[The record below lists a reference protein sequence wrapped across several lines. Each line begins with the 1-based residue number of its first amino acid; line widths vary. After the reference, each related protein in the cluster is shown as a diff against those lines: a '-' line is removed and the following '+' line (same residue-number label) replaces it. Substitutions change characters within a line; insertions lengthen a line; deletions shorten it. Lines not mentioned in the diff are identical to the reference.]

1 MPAAA
6 PAQDV
11 EAGPR
16 ATAACTSVSLT
27 VLQGPMIP
35 APPPKAIAS
44 SSADVGSDDK
54 ETPRAAQQERP
65 AFHSPVVVN
74 AAAVELLARPTPVRT
89 SLDLLSP

>member
-11 EAGPR
+11 EAGPS

-27 VLQGPMIP
+27 VQGPTIP
-35 APPPKAIAS
+35 APTPKAIAS
-44 SSADVGSDDK
+44 SSADVVSYDE

-74 AAAVELLARPTPVRT
+74 AAAVALLARPTPVRT